1 MRLSLCTISF
11 RHHLLSI
18 GEIARFARG
27 SGFDGIELWGV
38 HARNLGPGDHGAW
51 LADHGLRVPM
61 LSDYLPL
68 DAPPEILA
76 RSLADL
82 CRLAEIWRAPRLRTF
97 AGTKASADASPEER
111 AHVTRRL
118 RGAADTLS
126 DHGLRLLVETHPGTL
141 ADTTESLKR
150 LLDEVDHPALKVN
163 FDILHVWEG
172 GDDPCAAHDRLAPW
186 IDYYHLKNVRARVD
200 LAVFEP
206 ANVYAASGRRDGMTG
221 LFDGVLDYEAFL
233 ATLHPEAEASLE
245 WFGGSCFSVLP
256 EDLLKVRRTTAR
268 RRNELAFHLD
278 VAG

>member
-38 HARNLGPGDHGAW
+38 HARNIGPGDHGAW
-51 LADHGLRVPM
+51 LAHYGLRVPM
-61 LSDYLPL
+61 LSDYLLL
-68 DAPPEILA
+68 DAPSEALT
-76 RSLADL
+76 RSLAEL
-82 CRLAEIWRAPRLRTF
+82 CRLAEIWQAPRLRTF
-97 AGTKASADASPEER
+97 AGSKASAATSTEER
-111 AHVTRRL
+111 ALIARRL
-118 RGAADTLS
+118 RSAARTLS

-141 ADTTESLKR
+141 ADTTDSLER

-172 GDDPCAAHDRLAPW
+172 GDDPRAAHDRLAEH
-186 IDYYHLKNVRARVD
+186 IDYYHLKNVRDRAD
-200 LAVFEP
+200 LSVFEP
-206 ANVYAASGRRDGMTG
+206 ANVYAAAGRRDGMTG
-221 LFDGVLDYEAFL
+221 LFDGVLDYAAFL
-233 ATLHPEAEASLE
+233 ETLHPDAEGSLE

-256 EDLLKVRRTTAR
+256 ADLSGVRRTTAR
-268 RRNELAFHLD
+268 RHNEQAFHLD